1 MLRGMTLLVG
11 LLTAVPAI
19 AGEMSAEEARHF
31 VTGKLFSY
39 TCFEGTRGQGRVH
52 ADGSVVGSIQIR
64 GQGPLRYALLP
75 PGTLKVKGESVCAS
89 LRGLP
94 IEPCFNLERIDTNRF
109 RGSISGLGFA
119 YCEFT
124 RNQGRAHM
132 VRSTQ
137 NTQSGVAAAVA
148 RRRQSLNSSANSS
161 PEKSCRSWWRG
172 HKACP
177 RDPSGRPP
185 RSQPCGRDG

>member
-1 MLRGMTLLVG
+1 MLRGVALSFG
-11 LLTAVPAI
+11 LLAAVPAM

-39 TCFEGTRGQGRVH
+39 TCFEGTRGQGRVN
-52 ADGSVVGSIQIR
+52 ANGSVVGSIQIR
-64 GQGPLRYALLP
+64 GQGPMRYALLP
-75 PGTLKVKGESVCAS
+75 PGTLQVKGQSVCAS

-94 IEPCFNLERIDTNRF
+94 IEPCFNLERTSEVSF

-132 VRSTQ
+132 VRS
-137 NTQSGVAAAVA
+137 S
-148 RRRQSLNSSANSS
+148 RNS
-161 PEKSCRSWWRG
+161 
-172 HKACP
+172 
-177 RDPSGRPP
+177 DPLALRPALTA
-185 RSQPCGRDG
+185 DAH